1 MSQTTW
7 ITPITDRTSADVAA
21 RTPKA
26 FIHAEDL
33 RRVEGNIEYL
43 SNYLNSRRYNIAV
56 FPTKL
61 WLRENIPTTNDIR
74 RICDRI
80 EAIVKA
86 YYHPDDYADISNL
99 FNRRLTASDM
109 NDVERNLLGIKVM
122 LEMGIHFNTH
132 FILSSRTHNQMRK
145 YTHNQLRKN

>member
-1 MSQTTW
+1 MSQITW

-21 RTPKA
+21 RVPKA

-43 SNYLNSRRYNIAV
+43 SNYLNSRRYNISV
-56 FPTKL
+56 FPAKL
-61 WLRENIPTTNDIR
+61 WLRENIPTTTDIR

-80 EAIVKA
+80 EAITEA
-86 YYHPDDYADISNL
+86 YYRPEHYVDISNL
-99 FNRRLTASDM
+99 FSRRLAASDM
-109 NDVERNLLGIKVM
+109 NDVERNLLGIKAM

-132 FILSSRTHNQMRK
+132 FVLSNRTHGSMRS